1 MEKRPLPNTEDQ
13 NGEELNEEIE
23 IEIEQDIDETKS
35 INGEELLSEKIK
47 PKNQNN
53 QTSKNESDNLGN
65 DNNDEEH
72 INVDGEIVLTHT
84 ADRGMDTMFHTID
97 FKEDNEI
104 LSIDLKN
111 HKEYIKNQFD
121 KWVEVSL
128 LK

>member
-1 MEKRPLPNTEDQ
+1 MEKRPVLNTEDK
-13 NGEELNEEIE
+13 NCEELNEEIE
-23 IEIEQDIDETKS
+23 MDIEQDIDETKS
-35 INGEELLSEKIK
+35 INGDELLSEKIK

-65 DNNDEEH
+65 DKIDEEH

-84 ADRGMDTMFHTID
+84 ADRGMDTIFHTMD
-97 FKEDNEI
+97 FKDHEK

-111 HKEYIKNQFD
+111 YKEYIKNEFD

-128 LK
+128 

>member
-23 IEIEQDIDETKS
+23 IEIEQDIEETKS
-35 INGEELLSEKIK
+35 INGDELLSEKIK
-47 PKNQNN
+47 PKNQKN

-97 FKEDNEI
+97 FKEDNEV

-121 KWVEVSL
+121 KWVKVSF
-128 LK
+128 